1 MSLDAV
7 AEALARLETTAH
19 GAPTGGLE
27 RGLPDTD
34 VAAVVTWLREAG
46 IQRGAYKSPS
56 ATLLAR
62 LLESHATERGWP
74 FNHIGARRLGGLLVG
89 LGYVTWSAAS
99 EKGYR
104 VDKASAQRLWALLP
118 GAHHRKE
125 RPRRAPTKRPRAGRV
140 DAPLF
145 WRVYRGR
152 RKSSA
157 RPLVDSLGRV
167 WPSTHE
173 AARLIPRAHHQ
184 QISLAARRGA
194 AAVGLLWRYL
204 TPDEVR
210 LVPADARCGQRY
222 PWLAWGARTLCCPAC
237 GVSLAGP
244 EGYAPHQDS
253 PPPPPLE
260 SRAGGPTHIRGEI
273 SPPLPSSPS
282 GTEADTCTATVP
294 K

>member
-7 AEALARLETTAH
+7 AEALARLETAH

-34 VAAVVTWLREAG
+34 VSAVHAWMRHVGMRK
-46 IQRGAYKSPS
+46 GAYKSPTV
-56 ATLLAR
+56 TLMSR
-62 LLESHATERGWP
+62 LLGELADAEGWP
-74 FNHIGARRLGGLLVG
+74 FNRVAPLRLGYLLG
-89 LGYVTWSAAS
+89 ALGFVRHSGAS
-99 EKGYR
+99 QRGYR
-104 VDKASAQRLWALLP
+104 VDRECARRLWAALP
-118 GAHHRKE
+118 DVAPEGR
-125 RPRRAPTKRPRAGRV
+125 RLRRAPTKRPKAGRV

-167 WPSTHE
+167 WPSAHE

-253 PPPPPLE
+253 PPPPPSE
-260 SRAGGPTHIRGEI
+260 SHAGGPTHIRGEI
-273 SPPLPSSPS
+273 STPPSSPHS
-282 GTEADTCTATVP
+282 VNDDSPCTATVP